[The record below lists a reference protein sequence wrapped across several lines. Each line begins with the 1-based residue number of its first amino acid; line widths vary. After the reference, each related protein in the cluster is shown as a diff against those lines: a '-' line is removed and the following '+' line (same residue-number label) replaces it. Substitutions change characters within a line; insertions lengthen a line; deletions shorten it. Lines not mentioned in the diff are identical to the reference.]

1 MAWVHLT
8 AHAEDG
14 VTFSLPQ
21 AWLLLLPL
29 GLFLWR
35 YGRRPGPPMVLRWV
49 LLVLGVG
56 ALAGPELRLANAG
69 SDVAVVVDRSRS
81 MPLDV
86 DRVAQELVSLVES
99 QRRPG
104 DRVGVITFGRE
115 ARVESP
121 LSDVGRFGGFTRPVD
136 AEASDLSAALDAA
149 GALIPPERTGRVL
162 VVSDGRATGADARG
176 ATRRLAARGIAV
188 DYRQVARP
196 EPALDIAVVSLDV
209 PATVSVREPFQFS
222 AVVQATAAVTGTV
235 RLERD
240 GRVLV
245 KGPFDFKPGPNL
257 LPLRDL
263 LEAPGLVHYRLTVEA
278 SGDGVPENDVG
289 LGVLRVEGPP
299 RVLLLTQQPTGT
311 LAKALGATG
320 MNVDVRAP
328 FKLSL
333 DALDGVGVVVLEN
346 VDANALGET
355 GLNALADYVD
365 QAGGGLVMTGGR
377 SSFGEGGYR
386 RSPVEPLLPVSLEM
400 REEQRRASVAMSVL
414 MDSSCS
420 MGVQVPDGRTKME
433 LAAEGV
439 TAALTLLNGND
450 EASIHMVDT
459 EPHEI
464 FPLSPVSDGLP
475 LNKVAS
481 GFSGGGGIYVDVALR
496 TARKEILSSDKP
508 TRHVV
513 LFSDA
518 ADSEEPGDYQETLA
532 ALRAANVTVSVI
544 GLGKPTDPD
553 ADLLREV
560 ARRGA
565 GRIYF
570 AEDAMSLPRI
580 FSQETLAVAR
590 ATFVDE
596 PASLE
601 AAPDL
606 PLLGPLPTQGL
617 PQVGGYNLT
626 YLKPRANVALRT
638 LDTNAAPL
646 LALWPHGAGRVVAL
660 TAEVDGK
667 YTGGLRDWGALRATL
682 EAMVRWSMASAAP
695 KEDAVVR
702 SERQGNVLRVTL
714 DLPPGAPMPG
724 ALPTAVLLSGDGRSG
739 VEKPLHWEDED
750 RLVAEYPLTG
760 SGTWHPVVKW
770 AGRVLR
776 APPVT
781 LPYAPEFEPGSA
793 KEGLKLLRALAAVGG
808 GQERLSMTGLFQEA
822 PESEGRVALAPWL
835 VAFALALLLS
845 EVAVR
850 RFLSA
855 PRVRAAR
862 ARPVKETVTSRP
874 ATAPRTE
881 AVKASG
887 GGKTADPTEAPQDK
901 PPEPPKPPPGM
912 DSALEAARARARRRT
927 GR

>member
-1 MAWVHLT
+1 M
-8 AHAEDG
+8 
-14 VTFSLPQ
+14 TFTLPQ

-35 YGRRPGPPMVLRWV
+35 YGRRPGLPMVLRWV

-104 DRVGVITFGRE
+104 DRVGVVTFGRE

-136 AEASDLSAALDAA
+136 AEASDLSTALDAA

-162 VVSDGRATGADARG
+162 VVSDGRSTGADARG

-196 EPALDIAVVSLDV
+196 EPALDVAVVSLDV

-222 AVVQATAAVTGTV
+222 AVVQATSAVTGTV

-245 KGPFDFKPGPNL
+245 KGPFDFKAGANL

-263 LEAPGLVHYRLTVEA
+263 LEEPGLVHYRLTVEVA
-278 SGDGVPENDVG
+278 GDGVPENDVG
-289 LGVLRVEGPP
+289 VGVLRVEGPP
-299 RVLLLTQQPTGT
+299 RVLLITQQPTGT
-311 LAKALGATG
+311 LAKALGTTG
-320 MNVDVRAP
+320 MQVDVRAP
-328 FKLSL
+328 FHVSL

-377 SSFGEGGYR
+377 TSFGEGGYR

-420 MGVQVPDGRTKME
+420 MGMQVPDGRTKME

-459 EPHEI
+459 ESHEV
-464 FPLSPVSDGLP
+464 FPLSPVSEGLP

-481 GFSGGGGIYVDVALR
+481 GFSGGGGIYVGVALR
-496 TARKEILSSDKP
+496 TARKEILRSDKP

-518 ADSEEPGDYQETLA
+518 ADSEEPGDYQATLA
-532 ALRAANVTVSVI
+532 ALREANVTVSVI
-544 GLGKPTDPD
+544 GLGTPADPD
-553 ADLLREV
+553 AELLREV
-560 ARRGA
+560 ARRGN
-565 GRIYF
+565 GRVYF

-638 LDTNAAPL
+638 LDTNAAPV

-667 YTGGLRDWGALRATL
+667 YTGELREWGALRATL
-682 EAMVRWSMASAAP
+682 ESMVRWSMGSATP
-695 KEDAVVR
+695 KEEAVVR
-702 SERQGNVLRVTL
+702 SERQGNLLRVTL
-714 DLPPGAPMPG
+714 DLPPGEPMPG
-724 ALPTAVLLSGDGRSG
+724 ALPTAVLLSGDGRAG

-750 RLVAEYPLTG
+750 RLVAEYPLSG

-770 AGRVLR
+770 GGRVLR
-776 APPVT
+776 APPVA

-808 GQERLSMTGLFQEA
+808 GQERLSMTGLFAEA
-822 PESEGRVALAPWL
+822 PESEGRVPLAPWL
-835 VAFALALLLS
+835 VALALAVLLS

-862 ARPVKETVTSRP
+862 TRP
-874 ATAPRTE
+874 AKESIARGPASAPRTE
-881 AVKASG
+881 PSATTASG
-887 GGKTADPTEAPQDK
+887 KKPQASEESAP
-901 PPEPPKPPPGM
+901 PPAPEPPKPPAGV
-912 DSALEAARARARRRT
+912 DSALEAARARIRRRT